1 MGFEYSVINSQWSAI
16 SAYYNYVDNRTVR
29 QQPKV
34 SALMPADF
42 HVKPAKPKYV
52 LFAMWGKFFFIFS
65 ILFPGRW
72 TSDRVLVE
80 TYNITLSYVS
90 MWRS

>member
-16 SAYYNYVDNRTVR
+16 SAYYNYVDNRIVR

-34 SALMPADF
+34 SGLMPADF

-52 LFAMWGKFFFIFS
+52 LFAMWGKFFSFFRYYSQLGGPQIEF
-65 ILFPGRW
+65 LLKL
-72 TSDRVLVE
+72 T
-80 TYNITLSYVS
+80 T
-90 MWRS
+90 